1 MDIPLCQNS
10 HKPQLLLTSEEALAL
25 CREQPARFAGAIAP
39 DGESCAR
46 WSALLGDK
54 PVGIALDCPP
64 APDEENCERPRTLYY
79 IEDCKR
85 AFRPRLHDAAAFYY
99 LRGAQAFAWLR
110 AAVLALGDLT
120 GRTVIAELPIEDDEG
135 RMADGTDVRA
145 AVGVLQRI
153 GVTTV
158 ILTAHDPAS
167 LSEAL
172 QLAAP
177 YARLSLGASI
187 HSAWLR
193 AQTVLYNTEMFL
205 PVEHDGE
212 ARLLRAAEAYTAG
225 CTVPRDH
232 DDFILAPDGRD
243 AHFIDPTIDIS
254 DEIECGPRLEETL
267 IDAEDDAGAFKLL
280 LETEDDVITL
290 EEYQYMISRP
300 LCLCAESAE
309 LLEQGLRVY
318 AGLSLYDGTW
328 EQEDDV
334 LHYLEQKYG
343 LICL

>member
-1 MDIPLCQNS
+1 MDIPLCESS
-10 HKPQLLLTSEEALAL
+10 HKPQLMLTDEEAFAL
-25 CREQPARFAGAIAP
+25 CKAQPERFAGALAP
-39 DGESCAR
+39 DGETCAR
-46 WSALLGDK
+46 WSDALGGK
-54 PVGIALDCPP
+54 PVGLALDCPP
-64 APDEENCERPRTLYY
+64 APDEEGERPLTVHY
-79 IEDCKR
+79 IEHCKQ
-85 AFRPRLHDAAAFYY
+85 AFRPRLHEDAAFYY

-158 ILTAHDPAS
+158 ILTAHDPQS

-172 QLAAP
+172 QMAAP
-177 YARLSLGASI
+177 YARLSLGASV

-193 AQTVLYNTEMFL
+193 AQTALYNTELLMPF
-205 PVEHDGE
+205 EHDSA
-212 ARLLRAAEAYTAG
+212 ARLIRAAEEHTAG
-225 CTVPRDH
+225 CAVPRDH

-254 DEIECGPRLEETL
+254 DEIECGPRLGEAL
-267 IDAEDDAGAFKLL
+267 LDAEDDAGALKLL
-280 LETEDDVITL
+280 LETEDDVIAL
-290 EEYQYMISRP
+290 EEYQYMITRP
-300 LCLCAESAE
+300 LCLCAESAD

-328 EQEDDV
+328 EQEEDV